1 MGLDVINRGQSN
13 LHKIPTL
20 GHLSTDKLEP
30 LTLTYDEG
38 VFTFSFQTDKLD
50 AFDFD
55 CDEAPSV
62 SVVLMA
68 KLSSYDSNILSKVP
82 IHNNYLDNHVNDQIV
97 QEMLYYEQP
106 VFNNDTYIDI
116 TSDSNMISYEQYLKE
131 TENTVVQ
138 DASSFAQQE
147 AMIMSVI
154 EEMNNQVAKC
164 NEVADFKN
172 QIHSL
177 KLQLNAT
184 IESHKTLLTTVDV
197 LKMESKAKED
207 KYLEEIIELEKKK
220 KSLDNVHDA
229 LSIIDTKE
237 TLELDEESR
246 LKMHA
251 KQNDPI
257 AKEKN
262 VNIAPIDY
270 VALNKLSEHFVKHF
284 VPQKQLVAEQAFWLP
299 ISKPVSEIPPVQPEP
314 VLKEIPSKL
323 PTISLVKESF
333 NKMRNHVNDFE
344 NVVIV
349 RTKVT
354 GQNVG
359 SWGIEHMRK
368 AFEKDVK
375 PFVNTLKD
383 YFQIM
388 EKSFLNEYSDCV
400 ELKAE
405 LTKKNEMVE
414 KAVALEFPA
423 FFEINDLKVQ
433 LEAKNNSISK
443 LKDHI
448 ATVKGKGVSKSDKS
462 ENTSKVIALGMYKLD
477 LEPLSPK
484 FDSGSKPLGNTKKNR
499 ISRPT
504 SSNKTN
510 KVEDHL
516 RSVKS
521 SLNKKNH
528 VSKPVCNE
536 NVKHSMLNANS
547 ELVFT
552 TCNECRTF
560 IVDGNTCP
568 LTRITSNPIVP
579 PKETNQTPVITSN
592 PEIKVYYVEGLGHNL
607 FSVGQLCDSDLEV
620 AFRKRKKY
628 TYKPK
633 SKDLI
638 QQKLYLL
645 HMDLCGPMRIESINE
660 KKYIV
665 VIVDDYLRFTWVKF
679 LLSKML
685 QANYDDVR
693 ISYQTLVARTP
704 QQNNI
709 VEIQNRTLV
718 EAARTMLIFSK
729 VLLFLWAKAVAIAC
743 YTQNRSLICKHH
755 NKTPYELLHDKK
767 PDLTYFHVFGALC
780 YPTNDSEDLGKLKPK
795 ADIGIFV
802 SYAPTKKA
810 F

>member
-1 MGLDVINRGQSN
+1 MLQCQEEGHMAKQCTKPKRLRNSEWFKEKAMLAEALEFRVVLDEEQMAFLAENGDTVIIGQAS
-13 LHKIPTL
+13 HKIPTL
-20 GHLSTDKLEP
+20 AA
-30 LTLTYDEG
+30 
-38 VFTFSFQTDKLD
+38 FQTDKLD

-68 KLSSYDSNILSKVP
+68 KLSSYDSEILSKVP
-82 IHNNYLDNHVNDQIV
+82 IHDNYLDNHMIDQSV

-154 EEMNNQVAKC
+154 EEMNNQVAKLHALYC
-164 NEVADFKN
+164 GN
-172 QIHSL
+172 
-177 KLQLNAT
+177 T
-184 IESHKTLLTTVDV
+184 IVKQ
-197 LKMESKAKED
+197 
-207 KYLEEIIELEKKK
+207 
-220 KSLDNVHDA
+220 HDA
-229 LSIIDTKE
+229 LSVIDTKE

-284 VPQKQLVAEQAFWLP
+284 VPQNQLVAEQAFWLP

-314 VLKEIPSKL
+314 VLKEIPCKL
-323 PTISLVKESF
+323 PIISLVKESF
-333 NKMRNHVNDFE
+333 NKMINHVNDFE

-354 GQNVG
+354 GQNVS

-383 YFQIM
+383 YFQM
-388 EKSFLNEYSDCV
+388 FDKEKKTFEIKEKELLLENDCLL
-400 ELKAE
+400 ELIISQDLAE

-414 KAVALEFPA
+414 KAVYDELSKQCARMENIF
-423 FFEINDLKVQ
+423 Q

-484 FDSGSKPLGNTKKNR
+484 LLKNR
-499 ISRPT
+499 
-504 SSNKTN
+504 
-510 KVEDHL
+510 EA
-516 RSVKS
+516 
-521 SLNKKNH
+521 H
-528 VSKPVCNE
+528 V
-536 NVKHSMLNANS
+536 
-547 ELVFT
+547 
-552 TCNECRTF
+552 
-560 IVDGNTCP
+560 
-568 LTRITSNPIVP
+568 
-579 PKETNQTPVITSN
+579 
-592 PEIKVYYVEGLGHNL
+592 
-607 FSVGQLCDSDLEV
+607 
-620 AFRKRKKY
+620 
-628 TYKPK
+628 
-633 SKDLI
+633 
-638 QQKLYLL
+638 
-645 HMDLCGPMRIESINE
+645 
-660 KKYIV
+660 
-665 VIVDDYLRFTWVKF
+665 DYL
-679 LLSKML
+679 
-685 QANYDDVR
+685 
-693 ISYQTLVARTP
+693 
-704 QQNNI
+704 
-709 VEIQNRTLV
+709 
-718 EAARTMLIFSK
+718 
-729 VLLFLWAKAVAIAC
+729 
-743 YTQNRSLICKHH
+743 KH
-755 NKTPYELLHDKK
+755 T
-767 PDLTYFHVFGALC
+767 
-780 YPTNDSEDLGKLKPK
+780 
-795 ADIGIFV
+795 
-802 SYAPTKKA
+802 
-810 F
+810 